1 MEGIYMAENLKEMVY
16 RSIMEDIVND
26 VYKPLQILNESS
38 MIERYKCSK
47 SPVREALQSLCSDGV
62 LRSIP
67 RCGYEV
73 LVITQDEIIELL
85 NTRYLIEAGFAVQV
99 LEKIQPGNM
108 EKLEELVTSL
118 ASCREDMWKYWEINT
133 QFHLELIKVAG
144 NSYAHSEL
152 EKICSKLKMAY
163 AQLTR
168 SNWKSG
174 CISFEVKNHKA
185 ILASIR
191 RKDLCALRET
201 LRTDLLGFCDLQYK
215 LVDFFG
221 CSKS

>member
-1 MEGIYMAENLKEMVY
+1 MAENLKEMVY

-26 VYKPLQILNESS
+26 IYKPLQILNESS

-73 LVITQDEIIELL
+73 LVITQDEIVELL

-99 LEKIQPGNM
+99 LGKIQPSDM
-108 EKLEELVTSL
+108 ERLEELV
-118 ASCREDMWKYWEINT
+118 ASMAACREDMWKYWDINT
-133 QFHLELIKVAG
+133 QFHLELIEISG
-144 NSYAHSEL
+144 NSYARSSL
-152 EKICSKLKMAY
+152 ERICNKLKMAY

-185 ILASIR
+185 ILSSIR
-191 RKDLCALRET
+191 HQDLCALREA

-215 LVDFFG
+215 LVDFFA
-221 CSKS
+221 CCQS

>member
-1 MEGIYMAENLKEMVY
+1 MAENLKEMVY

-26 VYKPLQILNESS
+26 VYKPLQMLNESS
-38 MIERYKCSK
+38 MVERYKCSK

-73 LVITQDEIIELL
+73 LVITQDEIVELL

-99 LEKIQPGNM
+99 LEKIQPGDM
-108 EKLEELVTSL
+108 ERLEELINSL
-118 ASCREDMWKYWEINT
+118 GACREDTWKYWEINT
-133 QFHLELIKVAG
+133 KFHLELISISG
-144 NSYAHSEL
+144 NSYACGAL
-152 EKICSKLKMAY
+152 EKICRKLKMAY

-185 ILASIR
+185 ILTSIKRNDLAS
-191 RKDLCALRET
+191 LREA
-201 LRTDLLGFCDLQYK
+201 LRTDLLDFCDLQYK

-221 CSKS
+221 